1 MITDAMVLAAAK
13 AMFLKTKTSTAI
25 VWDLLP
31 RVVQQEMLDLARAG
45 LEAAELVRTH
55 REEMGQ

>member
-1 MITDAMVLAAAK
+1 MITDAMALAAAK
-13 AMFLKTKTSTAI
+13 AMFNTTNTAKHI

-31 RVVQQEMLDLARAG
+31 SHVQKNLVDMARVG